1 MREGGSKKL
10 NGRLP
15 FVLTSYQLQLGTLCV
30 FYPNVYFL
38 FHIIGMIKRDILLP
52 VLRIHGTIL
61 RIQGSSSCGCFILH
75 PFTQPRLG
83 KMDDRLQSILAD
95 RPVRKRSNVNEYTW
109 DALKSRTKAFLLVKK
124 GQFLFYPICQL
135 VAFDTLSSY

>member
-15 FVLTSYQLQLGTLCV
+15 FVFTSYQLQLGTLCV

-61 RIQGSSSCGCFILH
+61 RIQGSSSVVVLYYIHL
-75 PFTQPRLG
+75 PNPSWVKWMTDYSLSWLIDQSG
-83 KMDDRLQSILAD
+83 KEAMLMNTHGML
-95 RPVRKRSNVNEYTW
+95 
-109 DALKSRTKAFLLVKK
+109 
-124 GQFLFYPICQL
+124 
-135 VAFDTLSSY
+135 